1 MPELTRLAKR
11 TRAFVQRLGLDRS
24 GVAMIEFAYTA
35 PFFVLLLGGGVELAN
50 FAITHMRIS
59 QAAVSLADNA
69 SRAKQGVVS
78 GMPRMR
84 EVDVNEA
91 FHAANLQ
98 GSDLQLTNRARL
110 ILSSVEVN
118 RDGGQWIRWQRCFGQ
133 GGFNS
138 SYGQQGD
145 GATGTSIAGV
155 GPVGRGISAESGV
168 AVMFV
173 EVAYDYRPLIMES
186 IVGRTTI
193 RKTAAMMVRDQRD
206 LSVGIVNPS
215 PAVAVSRCV

>member
-1 MPELTRLAKR
+1 MPDLGRCQHRIRRLVRRLR
-11 TRAFVQRLGLDRS
+11 TARS

-50 FAITHMRIS
+50 FATAHMRIS

-78 GMPRMR
+78 GVPRMR

-98 GSDLQLTNRARL
+98 GADLDLRENGRL
-110 ILSSVEVN
+110 ILSSVETN
-118 RDGGQWIRWQRCFGQ
+118 PDGGQWIRWQRCFGQ
-133 GGFNS
+133 GAFNS
-138 SYGQQGD
+138 TYGQQGD

-155 GPVGRGISAESGV
+155 GPAGRRIAAESGY

-173 EVAYDYRPLIMES
+173 EVAYEYQPLVMETIIGRPI
-186 IVGRTTI
+186 I

-206 LSVGIVNPS
+206 LSVGLANPA
-215 PAVAVSRCV
+215 PAAVASSCA